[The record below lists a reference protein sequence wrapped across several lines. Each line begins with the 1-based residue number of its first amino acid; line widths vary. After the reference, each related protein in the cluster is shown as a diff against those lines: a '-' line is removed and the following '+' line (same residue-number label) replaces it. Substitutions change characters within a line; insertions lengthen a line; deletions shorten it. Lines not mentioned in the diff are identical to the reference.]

1 MDKNI
6 KIKYHK
12 WKYKEIKK
20 LYSSCEKIIGVKE
33 NQIYQP
39 YFSLYFHIHNTKNS
53 HKLIDIDR
61 RYFIKEITGIISEKH
76 HTSNTQ
82 LNCEVYD
89 KRHNSVNNM
98 ELFCKCIPLLDP
110 LYFMMNN
117 YNNIIKRNPLLP
129 SAYNYNTSSKINNM
143 NNNAYIDT
151 FFSYISSELTLN
163 NILPSFP
170 IYYGSLNGIN
180 KQFNYDITDDYSNLR
195 DEEWFYKNLGKN
207 YKIDMYVDD
216 EHESDDDNESYDDNE
231 ADGNESGDGNES
243 DDENESYDDNE
254 ADVDES
260 DDEHESNSDINSED
274 SDRENYNSDDYI
286 SSLNNIPCQLLFI
299 EKLEGTIED
308 LISSN
313 VKDLDVNI
321 IKSCIFQI
329 SFALLYLQKKFNF
342 THNDLHVNNVMF
354 KKTDKTYLYYKFNN
368 IYFKVPTHGFI
379 FKIIDFGRAI
389 FTFHNKLFFN
399 DTFAKHGEAEGQY
412 TYQNNILF
420 TKDKETKELIK
431 PNYSF
436 DLCRLA
442 ITILDV
448 CNYNKLEDYKD
459 KKAFTDF
466 IYNLTLNYKEES
478 LADLNDDFEM
488 YVSIAKE
495 SNNAKPEKVIQDFI
509 FKDYRIKKKSFPKK
523 LYYSL
528 D

>member
-1 MDKNI
+1 
-6 KIKYHK
+6 
-12 WKYKEIKK
+12 
-20 LYSSCEKIIGVKE
+20 
-33 NQIYQP
+33 
-39 YFSLYFHIHNTKNS
+39 
-53 HKLIDIDR
+53 
-61 RYFIKEITGIISEKH
+61 
-76 HTSNTQ
+76 
-82 LNCEVYD
+82 
-89 KRHNSVNNM
+89 
-98 ELFCKCIPLLDP
+98 
-110 LYFMMNN
+110 
-117 YNNIIKRNPLLP
+117 
-129 SAYNYNTSSKINNM
+129 
-143 NNNAYIDT
+143 
-151 FFSYISSELTLN
+151 
-163 NILPSFP
+163 
-170 IYYGSLNGIN
+170 
-180 KQFNYDITDDYSNLR
+180 
-195 DEEWFYKNLGKN
+195 
-207 YKIDMYVDD
+207 
-216 EHESDDDNESYDDNE
+216 
-231 ADGNESGDGNES
+231 
-243 DDENESYDDNE
+243 
-254 ADVDES
+254 
-260 DDEHESNSDINSED
+260 
-274 SDRENYNSDDYI
+274 
-286 SSLNNIPCQLLFI
+286 
-299 EKLEGTIED
+299 
-308 LISSN
+308 
-313 VKDLDVNI
+313 
-321 IKSCIFQI
+321 
-329 SFALLYLQKKFNF
+329 
-342 THNDLHVNNVMF
+342 MF